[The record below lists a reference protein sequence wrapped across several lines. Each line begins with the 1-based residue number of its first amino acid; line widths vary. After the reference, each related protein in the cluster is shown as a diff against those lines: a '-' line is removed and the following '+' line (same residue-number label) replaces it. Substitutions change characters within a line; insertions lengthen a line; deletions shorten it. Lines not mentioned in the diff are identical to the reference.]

1 MENSV
6 VEKAQ
11 TQPCVRCG
19 APVSL
24 QEALCERCNPLGLAQ
39 PSSSQAHGTVFL
51 GIGIAVLLLASLAGS
66 SAKGV
71 GPFTAQIS
79 APVSIPGGLSVEISV
94 ENTGS
99 GAGSAACSVST
110 TKIGSA
116 GLTEIITT
124 ERIEPGASVEITRE
138 LQAFGAEPLPLLINC
153 GS

>member
-1 MENSV
+1 MERLTA
-6 VEKAQ
+6 EKSQ
-11 TQPCVRCG
+11 TQPCVRCR

-51 GIGIAVLLLASLAGS
+51 GIGVAVLLLASLAGG

-71 GPFTAQIS
+71 GPFTAQIGE
-79 APVSIPGGLSVEISV
+79 PVSVPGGLSVEISV

-110 TKIGSA
+110 SQIGRA
-116 GLTEIITT
+116 GVTEIVTT
-124 ERIEPGASVEITRE
+124 ERIEPGASISITRE
-138 LQAFGAEPLPLLINC
+138 LKAFGAEPLPLLIDC

>member
-1 MENSV
+1 MESSV
-6 VEKAQ
+6 LEKSQ

-39 PSSSQAHGTVFL
+39 PSASQAHGTVFL
-51 GIGIAVLLLASLAGS
+51 GIGVAVLLLASLAGG

-79 APVSIPGGLSVEISV
+79 APISVPDGLSVEIIV

-116 GLTEIITT
+116 GLTEMVTT
-124 ERIEPGASVEITRE
+124 KRIDPGSSVVITRE
-138 LQAFGAEPLPLLINC
+138 LKAFGAEPIPLQIDC

>member
-1 MENSV
+1 MEKIQS
-6 VEKAQ
+6 
-11 TQPCVRCG
+11 QPCVRCG

-24 QEALCERCNPLGLAQ
+24 QVALCERCNPLGLAQ

-51 GIGIAVLLLASLAGS
+51 GIGAAVLLLASLAGS

-71 GPFTAQIS
+71 GPFTAKIS
-79 APVSIPGGLSVEISV
+79 EPVSVPGGLAVEIIV

-116 GLTEIITT
+116 GLTEIVTT
-124 ERIEPGASVEITRE
+124 ERIEPGTSVAIVRE
-138 LQAFGAEPLPLLINC
+138 LKAFGAEPLPLTINC
-153 GS
+153 GD

>member
-1 MENSV
+1 ME
-6 VEKAQ
+6 ERPQ

-19 APVSL
+19 SPVSL

-51 GIGIAVLLLASLAGS
+51 GIGAAVLLLASLAGG

-71 GPFTAQIS
+71 GPFTAQIG

-116 GLTEIITT
+116 GLTEIVTT
-124 ERIEPGASVEITRE
+124 QRIDPGASVVITRE
-138 LQAFGAEPLPLLINC
+138 LKAFGAEPIPLRIDC

>member
-6 VEKAQ
+6 VEKIQ

-19 APVSL
+19 APISL
-24 QEALCERCNPLGLAQ
+24 QVALCERCNPLGLAQ

-71 GPFTAQIS
+71 GPFTAEIS
-79 APVSIPGGLSVEISV
+79 APVSIPGGLSVEINV

-124 ERIEPGASVEITRE
+124 ERIEPGASVAITRE
-138 LQAFGAEPLPLLINC
+138 LQAFGAEPIPLLINC